1 MDQQTS
7 SFINDKLF
15 TEVKPVLF
23 TDLIHHLKIGPSMA
37 KKLMFGYYKQTTN
50 AKFNCVVMCCYKDQ
64 TIKIIHDVTNIPDQD
79 SIIDCFIYAFNPMD
93 TFIPYYDII
102 DQKGCLTIKNP
113 YELTVPESV
122 RAVERTKTLEEKPK
136 QLARPTV
143 RSKTTPEESASKKSK
158 SKDMGLRSTA
168 LLARMKKDRDD
179 KEASRQNELRKR
191 KEENMQ
197 KINKE
202 NPERVAQM
210 EKLNSLFVE
219 DDLEDEELDENTRPK
234 SPEKAAVE
242 DNDKNSNDLEDLL
255 ETTAEDSLME
265 VPKAKQTERSVT
277 EISKEPKA
285 EEESS
290 SFIDEDGYIVTKR
303 PATSTPPRK
312 SSPVTKR
319 ALSSKQ
325 QEPSS
330 SSSSSKRS
338 KKQGTLES
346 FFKRKAK

>member
-1 MDQQTS
+1 
-7 SFINDKLF
+7 
-15 TEVKPVLF
+15 
-23 TDLIHHLKIGPSMA
+23 
-37 KKLMFGYYKQTTN
+37 
-50 AKFNCVVMCCYKDQ
+50 
-64 TIKIIHDVTNIPDQD
+64 
-79 SIIDCFIYAFNPMD
+79 
-93 TFIPYYDII
+93 
-102 DQKGCLTIKNP
+102 
-113 YELTVPESV
+113 
-122 RAVERTKTLEEKPK
+122 
-136 QLARPTV
+136 
-143 RSKTTPEESASKKSK
+143 
-158 SKDMGLRSTA
+158 MGLRSTA